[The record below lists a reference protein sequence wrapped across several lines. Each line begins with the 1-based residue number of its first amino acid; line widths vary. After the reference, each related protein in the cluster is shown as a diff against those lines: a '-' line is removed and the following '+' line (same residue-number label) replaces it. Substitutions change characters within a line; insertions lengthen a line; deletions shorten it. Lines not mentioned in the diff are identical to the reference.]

1 MSEWKQ
7 VVKYGEMP
15 MHRTGWLGAWD
26 AILAAITKKPRLTVN
41 EPVTFS
47 VWVKTDQ
54 VVNLE
59 IARGQ
64 VETGKIPVLQNR

>member
-1 MSEWKQ
+1 MSEWRK
-7 VVKYGEMP
+7 VVQMGEVE
-15 MHRTGWLGAWD
+15 MHRTGWRGALD
-26 AILAAITKKPRLTVN
+26 AVVAAITNRPRRTIN

-54 VVNLE
+54 EVKLE

-64 VETGKIPVLQNR
+64 VEVQTERGQG

>member
-1 MSEWKQ
+1 MSEWRK
-7 VVKYGEMP
+7 VVQMGEVE
-15 MHRTGWLGAWD
+15 MHRTGWRGALD
-26 AILAAITKKPRLTVN
+26 AVVAAITNRPRRTFN

-54 VVNLE
+54 EVKLE

-64 VETGKIPVLQNR
+64 VEVQTESGQE

>member
-1 MSEWKQ
+1 MSEWRK
-7 VVKYGEMP
+7 VVQTGEVE
-15 MHRTGWLGAWD
+15 MHRTGWRGALD
-26 AILAAITKKPRLTVN
+26 AVVAAITNRPRHTVN

-54 VVNLE
+54 EVKLE

-64 VETGKIPVLQNR
+64 VEVQTESGQG